1 MKLLDRYITRNF
13 LQTYLYCI
21 AAFLSIWL
29 IFDISDSISTFL
41 ENNASPATI
50 ARFYATQAPQVLII
64 LFPVALLLALLFVL
78 ARMSRANEIV
88 SMLTSGISL
97 TRVLMPL
104 LLIGLLTSALCFVL
118 NYSAAPHADLARKNF
133 FFTQVNRSRDGEIF
147 RNRRDARTWFIQHY
161 DSEHQD
167 FLNVEILQQDAE
179 DHITTAYFAPVAH
192 YVTADKSWM
201 LTNAKIV
208 RYDNAGNIT
217 AERTQPSVTVR
228 HWTETPYRL
237 RSANLRPDVMSLPE
251 LSAYLRLN
259 SDFPA
264 TQLAPFRTHFH
275 YRMALPWTCFVIVLI
290 AAPLGVGFSRRGI
303 IKNVALA
310 IVLTFA
316 LNFASHLFLA
326 LGEGDRI
333 PAWIGGW
340 APIFIFGVFGF
351 VLFRLRAANRD
362 PSDFRDFRR
371 TPILAQ

>member
-1 MKLLDRYITRNF
+1 MKLLDRYLTRNF
-13 LQTYLYCI
+13 LQAYFYCV

-29 IFDISDSISTFL
+29 IFDISDSISLFI
-41 ENNASPATI
+41 ENNAGPLMI
-50 ARFYATQAPQVLII
+50 ARFYATQAPQILII
-64 LFPVALLLALLFVL
+64 LLPVALLLALLFVL

-97 TRVLMPL
+97 TRVLAPV
-104 LLIGLLTSALCFVL
+104 LLIGLLTSALCFAL

-133 FFTQVNRSRDGEIF
+133 FATQVSRSRDGEIF
-147 RNRRDARTWFIQHY
+147 RNRRDSRTWFIQHY
-161 DSEHQD
+161 DHAREE
-167 FLNVEILQQDAE
+167 FLNVEILQQDAS
-179 DHITTAYFAPVAH
+179 DHITTAYFAPAAH
-192 YVTADKSWM
+192 YVAADKSWL
-201 LTNAKIV
+201 LTNAKV
-208 RYDNAGNIT
+208 VHYDNAGNI
-217 AERTQPSVTVR
+217 AKESIEPSVTVR
-228 HWTETPYRL
+228 HWTETPYRV

-251 LSAYLRLN
+251 LSDYLRLN

-264 TQLAPFRTHFH
+264 TQLAPFRTHFY

-310 IVLTFA
+310 IVLTFV

-326 LGEGDRI
+326 LGEGDRV

-340 APIFIFGVFGF
+340 APILIFGAFGF
-351 VLFRLRAANRD
+351 LLFRLRAANRD